1 MAYFKFNNAVIIG
14 IILGCFSAALGG
26 STFVFMRIILEQ
38 LDPIALNFLRFGAV
52 GLILFLFL
60 LISSKKISFQ
70 SIDLLKIYLIG
81 ISMFAA
87 FPILCAFG
95 LQLTTAARGGLIY
108 ATMPIITMTMAT
120 IFKIEKISFVKIGAV
135 FLAAFG
141 VLLALS
147 DQQSIL
153 PSNESF
159 HGDILLLGSV
169 ICSSIFVVFS
179 GKFMKKY
186 GNLPVQ
192 VNAIISG
199 VFASFLLSSIFSRP
213 LDYIS
218 LNHLGW
224 FSLLF
229 LIVPGGVLMM
239 YCWGRALMLISP
251 TQAAI
256 SLGCNP
262 IMAMLLGS
270 WLLDE
275 TITIRFFVGFILL
288 FSAIIVC
295 SRKL

>member
-1 MAYFKFNNAVIIG
+1 MANLKINNVVVLG

-38 LDPIALNFLRFGAV
+38 LDPITLNFLRFGTV
-52 GLILFLFL
+52 GIILLLFL
-60 LISSKKISFQ
+60 LMSSKKIKFQ

-108 ATMPIITMTMAT
+108 ATMPIITMLMAS
-120 IFKIEKISFVKIGAV
+120 IFKIEKISYVKVTAV
-135 FLAAFG
+135 FLAVCG

-147 DQQSIL
+147 DRQSIL

-159 HGDILLLGSV
+159 YGDILLLGSV

-179 GKFMKKY
+179 GKFLKKY
-186 GNLPVQ
+186 GNLYVQ
-192 VNAIISG
+192 VNAITSG
-199 VFASFLLSSIFSRP
+199 VFASFFLSLIFSKP
-213 LDYIS
+213 MDYFF
-218 LNHLGW
+218 LNQLGW

-239 YCWGRALMLISP
+239 YCWGRALMLITP

-275 TITIRFFVGFILL
+275 IITIRFFIGFILL

-295 SRKL
+295 SRR